1 MLKIIR
7 GFFLVI
13 FAVLLSATAVAGKS
27 KHMKNCEPVNVVTI
41 KDVEK
46 AQKNWGNAIVA
57 IGKAY
62 AAKKNYKQV
71 AKNAISDL
79 YAYNFEKGM
88 VLFKPT
94 KAVEKPFRPTAKS
107 ALSYFVAGSNRKHA
121 EDKGFALMPWTKVT
135 FKNDAIYFHG
145 DTAIAMGHYTFT
157 PAKGNPVTVE
167 YTLGYVAY
175 KPGQLKIFLQ
185 HSSLPY
191 SA

>member
-7 GFFLVI
+7 GC
-13 FAVLLSATAVAGKS
+13 LLSTLAVSLGVTAVAGKPQQLR
-27 KHMKNCEPVNVVTI
+27 NCKPMNVVTL
-41 KDVEK
+41 KDINM
-46 AQKNWGNAIVA
+46 AQKKWGSAIVA
-57 IGKAY
+57 IGRSY
-62 AAKKNYKQV
+62 IAKKNYKQV
-71 AKNAISDL
+71 AKNAINDL

-94 KAVEKPFRPTAKS
+94 KAVEKPFRPTVKS
-107 ALSYFVAGSNRKHA
+107 ALSYFVAGGNRKHA

-157 PAKGNPVTVE
+157 PAKGKPVTVE
-167 YTLGYVAY
+167 YTLGYVEN

-185 HSSLPY
+185 HSSLPF
-191 SA
+191 SG